1 QARQNTVS
9 PTSWSWSRAPQPK
22 HAGPVTPRSP
32 RASRARHGRRR
43 RSARPRTS
51 CSSCRPPIGRREG
64 DIWSAAARD
73 GMARARALDRALCVD
88 PRRSMFLER
97 KFLTP
102 IERAATGDAGARPK
116 LPAPIDD
123 VVRNLDR
130 VLAAERGIGHVLPD
144 FGLSRSGAWSVEGVL
159 VHTAA
164 ELRETLP
171 RYEARLALA
180 D

>member
-1 QARQNTVS
+1 
-9 PTSWSWSRAPQPK
+9 
-22 HAGPVTPRSP
+22 
-32 RASRARHGRRR
+32 
-43 RSARPRTS
+43 
-51 CSSCRPPIGRREG
+51 
-64 DIWSAAARD
+64 
-73 GMARARALDRALCVD
+73 
-88 PRRSMFLER
+88 MFLER

-102 IERAATGDAGARPK
+102 IERAADRDADARAA

-159 VHTAA
+159 VHAAA

-171 RYEARLALA
+171 RYEARLAIDELETDLDDDGRPLVLVIGRIGTARVTLA
-180 D
+180 IDPVHRRIHAVQLG

>member
-1 QARQNTVS
+1 
-9 PTSWSWSRAPQPK
+9 
-22 HAGPVTPRSP
+22 
-32 RASRARHGRRR
+32 
-43 RSARPRTS
+43 
-51 CSSCRPPIGRREG
+51 
-64 DIWSAAARD
+64 
-73 GMARARALDRALCVD
+73 
-88 PRRSMFLER
+88 MFLER

-102 IERAATGDAGARPK
+102 IERAAADTDPRAA

-159 VHTAA
+159 VHATA

-171 RYEARLALA
+171 RYEARLALDDLETDLDDGGQPIVIVRGRVA
-180 D
+180 GARVVLTIDPLRRCIRAVHLG